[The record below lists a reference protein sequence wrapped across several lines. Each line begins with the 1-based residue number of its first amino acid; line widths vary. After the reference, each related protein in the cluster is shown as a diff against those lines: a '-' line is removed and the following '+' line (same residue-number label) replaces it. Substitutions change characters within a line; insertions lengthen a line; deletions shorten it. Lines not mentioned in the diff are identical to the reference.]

1 MQAQEN
7 WTLIL
12 MVFAGAPVV
21 LLQILIRSIFYGRQS
36 NRRTSHFSFSFSL
49 SLSHKHTH
57 THTLSLF
64 LGKILSAS
72 SLINDHSL
80 TAITLTCRK
89 NSFFCHS
96 LTAITRS
103 FSLSH
108 TNTLSLSRQDS
119 QYMHSPSSPS
129 LAHRD
134 HFHMPAKFV
143 FFFVFSCLKLFK
155 K

>member
-36 NRRTSHFSFSFSL
+36 YRRTSHFSFSL
-49 SLSHKHTH
+49 SLSHTH
-57 THTLSLF
+57 TQTHSLF

-72 SLINDHSL
+72 SLIMITRSLRSLSHAGKIRFLSLAHRDHSL
-80 TAITLTCRK
+80 FL
-89 NSFFCHS
+89 
-96 LTAITRS
+96 
-103 FSLSH
+103 SLSH
-108 TNTLSLSRQDS
+108 THTLSLSRQDS

-143 FFFVFSCLKLFK
+143 FLSSLA
-155 K
+155 

>member
-36 NRRTSHFSFSFSL
+36 NRRTSHFSFSL
-49 SLSHKHTH
+49 SFSHKHTH
-57 THTLSLF
+57 THTLSLSWQDSQCK
-64 LGKILSAS
+64 LPHH
-72 SLINDHSL
+72 DHSL

-108 TNTLSLSRQDS
+108 THTLSLSRQDS

-143 FFFVFSCLKLFK
+143 FFVFSCLKLFK

>member
-57 THTLSLF
+57 THTHTLSLF

-72 SLINDHSL
+72 SLIMITRSLRSLSHAGKIRFFVTRSPRSLALSLSLTHTHSLFLGKILSACTLPHRHHSL
-80 TAITLTCRK
+80 TAITFTCRQ
-89 NSFFCHS
+89 NSFFC
-96 LTAITRS
+96 L
-103 FSLSH
+103 L
-108 TNTLSLSRQDS
+108 L
-119 QYMHSPSSPS
+119 
-129 LAHRD
+129 
-134 HFHMPAKFV
+134 
-143 FFFVFSCLKLFK
+143 LKAF
-155 K
+155 